1 MGRLIDRTGQRYG
14 RLVVLGQAGRSNQ
27 GQALWRCLC
36 DCGRETTCLSD
47 NLGKGHTKS
56 CGCLK
61 AELLAAGQPSHGLS
75 HTKAY
80 ATFCSAKERCQNPNN
95 KRWPDYGGRGIQFLY
110 PGIEAL
116 IADIGHPPSDSH
128 TIERIDNEGHYEPGN
143 VRWATS
149 LVQGGNKRSNHL
161 ITWRGKTMHLSGWSR
176 EVGIGIQA
184 LRSRLR
190 MGWSVERALT
200 EPVRPRRLRRVS

>member
-143 VRWATS
+143 CCWAT
-149 LVQGGNKRSNHL
+149 QEEQANNKRNSRK
-161 ITWRGKTMHLSGWSR
+161 ITYQGRTQTIAQWAR
-176 EVGIGIQA
+176 EVGLSTIT
-184 LRSRLR
+184 LWMRLYR
-190 MGWSVERALT
+190 YGWSVEKALNT
-200 EPVRPRRLRRVS
+200 PVKHCQ